1 MKQSKVFIPT
11 LKETPNDA
19 DSKSH
24 QMMLRAG
31 YIRQMSAGIYSYLP
45 LAYKVLQKINRIIEE
60 EMEKIDAVEML
71 MPEVIP
77 AELWQESGRYD
88 TYGPELFKLRDRH
101 ERDFILGPTHEE
113 SFTDLVRDNLNS
125 YKKLPQV
132 LYQIQP
138 KYRDEKRPRAGL
150 LRGREFIMKDAYSF
164 TANVADLDKIF
175 RQMEAAYRAI
185 FDRCGLDYRAII
197 GDAGA
202 MGGKDSV
209 EFSAPAAIGEDTIVY
224 SDVGDY
230 AANLEMATSLTL
242 NKKTTEAPAELE
254 KVATPGAKT
263 IAEVAELLNVEVEET
278 AKSMLFI
285 ADEKPVL
292 VLVRGDYEIN
302 PVKLKNY
309 LEADSLEM
317 ATDEQAVQYMG
328 ANFGSLGP
336 VNLAADVRLL
346 ADFSVQNLAN
356 IVVGASEDG
365 YHYLN
370 VNADRDYTP
379 EAYADLRFV
388 KEGEVSPDGEGV
400 LKFTKGIEIGHVFK
414 LGTRYSKVMNANFLD
429 ENGRSQ
435 PLIMGSYGIGVSR
448 LLTAIAEQQSDDNG
462 LVWPENIAPYTI
474 HVIPV
479 NVKNKEQVTLAS
491 EAEAL
496 LEEAGYSVLVDD
508 RKERAGVKFA
518 ESDLIGLPVRVTV
531 GKKASEGIV
540 EIKLR
545 KTGET
550 IEVQKSELVN
560 TIQILLKQTD

>member
-224 SDVGDY
+224 SDAGDY

-263 IAEVAELLNVEVEET
+263 IAEVAELLNVEVEKT

-309 LEADSLEM
+309 LEADRLEM

-496 LEEAGYSVLVDD
+496 LEEAGYSVLIDD

>member
-11 LKETPNDA
+11 LKETPSDA

-224 SDVGDY
+224 SDAGDY

-263 IAEVAELLNVEVEET
+263 IAEVAELLNIEVEKT

>member
-224 SDVGDY
+224 SDAGDY

-263 IAEVAELLNVEVEET
+263 IAEVAELLNVEVEKT

-309 LEADSLEM
+309 LEADRLEM

-356 IVVGASEDG
+356 IVVGAREDG

-496 LEEAGYSVLVDD
+496 LEEAGYSVLIDD

>member
-11 LKETPNDA
+11 LKETPSDA

-45 LAYKVLQKINRIIEE
+45 LAYKVLQKINHIIEE
-60 EMEKIDAVEML
+60 EMDKIDAVEML
-71 MPEVIP
+71 MPELIP
-77 AELWQESGRYD
+77 AELWQESGRYA
-88 TYGPELFKLRDRH
+88 TYGPELFKFQDRH

-164 TANVADLDKIF
+164 TANIADLDKIF
-175 RQMEAAYRAI
+175 RQMETAYRTI

-224 SDVGDY
+224 SDAGDY
-230 AANLEMATSLTL
+230 AANLDMATSLTL
-242 NKKTTEAPAELE
+242 NKKVTEVPADLE

-263 IAEVAELLNVEVEET
+263 IAEVADLLNVDVTKT

-285 ADEKPVL
+285 ADEQPVL

-309 LEADSLEM
+309 LEADKLDL

-336 VNLAADVRLL
+336 VNLAKEVRLL
-346 ADFSVQNLAN
+346 ADFSMQHLAN
-356 IVVGASEDG
+356 VVMGASEDG
-365 YHYLN
+365 FHYLN

-414 LGTRYSKVMNANFLD
+414 LGTRYSKVMNATFLD

-448 LLTAIAEQQSDDNG
+448 LLTAIAEQQADDNG
-462 LVWPENIAPYTI
+462 LVWPQNIAPYAI

-479 NVKNKEQVTLAS
+479 NVKNKDQVNLAA
-491 EAEAL
+491 EAETT
-496 LEEAGYSVLVDD
+496 LEDAGYSVLVDD

-550 IEVQKSELVN
+550 IEVQMSELVN
-560 TIQILLKQTD
+560 TIKILLK

>member
-224 SDVGDY
+224 SDAGDY

-263 IAEVAELLNVEVEET
+263 IAEVAELLNVEVEKT

>member
-224 SDVGDY
+224 SDAGDY

-263 IAEVAELLNVEVEET
+263 IAEVAKLLNIEVEKT

>member
-224 SDVGDY
+224 SDAGDY

-263 IAEVAELLNVEVEET
+263 IAELLNVEVEKT